1 MKYFSNKSKMRFA
14 QLKGKKK
21 SVNPRL
27 PSVQQIGYI
36 MENMWK
42 GEQLLRS
49 KHPTPDGDYQ
59 YVLPEYA
66 KKVAKKRPETGGF
79 ITYQQFQ
86 SNLN

>member
-1 MKYFSNKSKMRFA
+1 MKYFSNKSRMRFSNS
-14 QLKGKKK
+14 QGKKK
-21 SVNPRL
+21 KVTSRM
-27 PSVQQIGYI
+27 PSVEQIGHI
-36 MENMWK
+36 MENMWMGGK
-42 GEQLLRS
+42 FLRS
-49 KHPTPDGDYQ
+49 KNPTPDGDYQ

>member
-1 MKYFSNKSKMRFA
+1 MKYFSNKSRMRFSNPE
-14 QLKGKKK
+14 GKKK
-21 SVNPRL
+21 SVNPSM
-27 PSVQQIGYI
+27 PSVKQIGYI

-42 GEQLLRS
+42 GDQLLRS

-66 KKVAKKRPETGGF
+66 KKVAKKHPETGGF
-79 ITYQQFQ
+79 ITYQEFQ